1 MQGTKH
7 EIPDWAF
14 EFHGH
19 RCPAMPLGYLAGK
32 YALKLLGIE
41 KEKDTNTYVFSET
54 GDEHHQGCFDDGV
67 QAATGCTYG
76 KGNYKRLHY
85 GKMAIIVY
93 KPGKGAVRIR
103 PKPEILNECS
113 KFEFSKYRKSGIPAS
128 QVPREVSDEVINY
141 ILSKD
146 FEELFYYEFLKDFTY
161 SSPKKTMARIVCD
174 DCGEPTYENYIKIF
188 NGKRLCP
195 RCYEIERNKSGNL

>member
-1 MQGTKH
+1 MEQKRVH
-7 EIPDWAF
+7 EIPEWAF

-19 RCPAMPLGYLAGK
+19 RCPAMPLGYLAGE

-76 KGNYKRLHY
+76 KGNYKRLQY

-103 PKPEILNECS
+103 PKPEILDGCS
-113 KFEFSKYRKSGIPAS
+113 KFEFFKYRKSGIPAS
-128 QVPREVSDEVINY
+128 QVPREVSDQVINY
-141 ILSKD
+141 VLSKN

-161 SSPKKTMARIVCD
+161 NPPKKTMARIICD

-195 RCYEIERNKSGNL
+195 RCYEIERNKR

>member
-1 MQGTKH
+1 MGQKRIH
-7 EIPDWAF
+7 EIPEWVF

-19 RCPAMPLGYLAGK
+19 RCPMMPLGYLAGK

-54 GDEHHQGCFDDGV
+54 GDGHHQGCFDDGV

-76 KGNYKRLHY
+76 KGNYKRLQY
-85 GKMAIIVY
+85 GKLAIIVY
-93 KPGKGAVRIR
+93 KPDKGAVRIR
-103 PKPEILNECS
+103 PKPEMLNEIS
-113 KFEFSKYRKSGIPAS
+113 KFEFFKYRKSEIPAS
-128 QVPREVSDEVINY
+128 QIPREVSDEVINY

-161 SSPKKTMARIVCD
+161 SPPKKTMTRIICD
-174 DCGEPTYENYIKIF
+174 GCGEPTYENYIKIF
-188 NGKRLCP
+188 NGKKLCP
-195 RCYEIERNKSGNL
+195 RCYEVK

>member
-1 MQGTKH
+1 
-7 EIPDWAF
+7 
-14 EFHGH
+14 
-19 RCPAMPLGYLAGK
+19 MPLGYLAGK

-76 KGNYKRLHY
+76 KGNYKRLQY

-103 PKPEILNECS
+103 PKPEILDGCS
-113 KFEFSKYRKSGIPAS
+113 KFEFFKYRKSGIPAS

-141 ILSKD
+141 VLSKD

-161 SSPKKTMARIVCD
+161 SSLKKTMVRIVCD

-195 RCYEIERNKSGNL
+195 RCYEIEINKR

>member
-1 MQGTKH
+1 MEQKRIH
-7 EIPDWAF
+7 EIPEWAF

-76 KGNYKRLHY
+76 KGNYKRLQY

-103 PKPEILNECS
+103 PKPEILDGCS
-113 KFEFSKYRKSGIPAS
+113 KFEFFKYRKSGIPAS

-141 ILSKD
+141 VLSKD

-161 SSPKKTMARIVCD
+161 SSLKKTMARIVCD

-195 RCYEIERNKSGNL
+195 RCYEIEINKR